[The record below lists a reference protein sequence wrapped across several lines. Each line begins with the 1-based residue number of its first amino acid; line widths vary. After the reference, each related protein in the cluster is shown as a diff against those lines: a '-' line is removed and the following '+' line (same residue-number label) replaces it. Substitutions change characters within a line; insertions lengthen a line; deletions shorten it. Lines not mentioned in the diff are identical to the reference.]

1 MASVVMYKNNSNNTL
16 VLASLAEK
24 QAEYD
29 SIKKQPYGFSRNANF
44 YKLHTTLIMKDH
56 DIVAQ
61 KEKHILKFYS
71 ELTKYYTTSNGFA
84 KSFDLM
90 PYSVQKALLDMV
102 FNLGITKLLRTQ
114 YVKMNNAIK
123 KEDWIVAAV
132 ESKRVGIS
140 SSRNNYVSNLF
151 LSAQKQSITP

>member
-102 FNLGITKLLRTQ
+102 FNLGCVRS
-114 YVKMNNAIK
+114 M
-123 KEDWIVAAV
+123 
-132 ESKRVGIS
+132 
-140 SSRNNYVSNLF
+140 
-151 LSAQKQSITP
+151 